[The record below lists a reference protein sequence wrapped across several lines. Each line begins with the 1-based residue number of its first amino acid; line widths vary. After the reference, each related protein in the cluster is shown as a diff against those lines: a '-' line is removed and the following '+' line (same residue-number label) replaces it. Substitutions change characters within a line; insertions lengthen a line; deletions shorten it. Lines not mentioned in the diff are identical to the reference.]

1 MRKGLLTRMESHS
14 RQSPC
19 NILSFF
25 RIESDCRVCSLGEGL
40 GVGRQAGGV
49 PAVVAG
55 ELAGQVVGR
64 RAVREG
70 AQELRAIRACAEG
83 RASAIGLRPLPVSI
97 RRHVAQKR
105 SGGILLIHR
114 AEKLMLTVPLAGGA
128 GRGLHGPPHDR
139 VGPLRSTSA
148 HGIRRALS
156 PATLPHGS
164 HGSNDHGK
172 SIGKLFGDARH
183 TVALPAPTTGLLFRA
198 VPVMKVLMVMDIVCK
213 LGDNTITCLE
223 TRSISENPFLNPQA
237 CEGPRWSAG

>member
-1 MRKGLLTRMESHS
+1 MLDSS
-14 RQSPC
+14 DC
-19 NILSFF
+19 N
-25 RIESDCRVCSLGEGL
+25 CRVCLLGESL

-49 PAVVAG
+49 PAVVTG

-64 RAVREG
+64 GALREG
-70 AQELRAIRACAEG
+70 AQELRAIRACEEA
-83 RASAIGLRPLPVSI
+83 RAAAIGRKRSSVSI
-97 RRHVAQKR
+97 LRHVVRKR
-105 SGGILLIHR
+105 SDGVLLIRR

-198 VPVMKVLMVMDIVCK
+198 VPVMKELMVIDIVLS
-213 LGDNTITCLE
+213 LGTNDHLSGK
-223 TRSISENPFLNPQA
+223 RDLS
-237 CEGPRWSAG
+237 PRTLS